1 MNITLSIDEN
11 ILKKA
16 RKVAQAMDKS
26 INQLVREYLEQ
37 LAMEQGIENDIAEL
51 RQLSAESKGY
61 SAGWCFNRDEIH
73 ERA

>member
-51 RQLSAESKGY
+51 RQLSAESKGH
-61 SAGWCFNRDEIH
+61 SAGWRFNRDEIH